1 MGSLRPTK
9 VGNTQN
15 KKKLSLRFLLCSRVV
30 SADRRLN
37 MVSTI
42 FAVFS
47 LLCLDLTSA
56 APKSQKGT
64 AAAVPINRP
73 DDIECN
79 PVTYWDCQS
88 SKKTSGLP
96 SCGHEEV
103 CSNVNGKTECRR
115 LPTADKCKVDSFKVC
130 TKKTGETC
138 MVIKTNTPAD
148 PLDLPVSNSTS
159 PNNNNDVGCTIGEET
174 VCEEANGKLFN
185 FISKLPE
192 CGEVGTVCKYVNGKA
207 ECSDVTPKKCRSE
220 TGKLCTKLPWTVCGA
235 GTSEESEVIIGGE

>member
-1 MGSLRPTK
+1 MG
-9 VGNTQN
+9 
-15 KKKLSLRFLLCSRVV
+15 CS
-30 SADRRLN
+30 SYISRLN

-47 LLCLDLTSA
+47 LLSLTSA

-73 DDIECN
+73 DDIECK
-79 PVTYWDCQS
+79 PVSYWDCQS
-88 SKKTSGLP
+88 SNKTSGLP

-103 CSNVNGKTECRR
+103 CSNVNGKTSCRR

-148 PLDLPVSNSTS
+148 PLDLPT
-159 PNNNNDVGCTIGEET
+159 DDDDEVGCTIGEET
-174 VCEEANGKLFN
+174 VCVEANEKLFN
-185 FISKLPE
+185 FISTLPE
-192 CGEVGTVCKYVNGKA
+192 VN
-207 ECSDVTPKKCRSE
+207 
-220 TGKLCTKLPWTVCGA
+220 
-235 GTSEESEVIIGGE
+235 